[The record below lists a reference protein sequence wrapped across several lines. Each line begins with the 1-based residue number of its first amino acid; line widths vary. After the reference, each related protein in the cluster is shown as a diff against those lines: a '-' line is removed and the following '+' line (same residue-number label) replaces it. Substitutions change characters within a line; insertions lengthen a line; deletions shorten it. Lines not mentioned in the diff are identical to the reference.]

1 MAPVDDGLQPPRV
14 RLDRSKN
21 AGEPRLVLRWRLR
34 EKAQERSRYLMLAL
48 VALGPMKASRG
59 GGTLLSDSV
68 GNDPPVLAR
77 RGPQT

>member
-1 MAPVDDGLQPPRV
+1 MAPVDDGLQPPGFGWTDQKTPGTP
-14 RLDRSKN
+14 LGF
-21 AGEPRLVLRWRLR
+21 ALAFTGEGPGG
-34 EKAQERSRYLMLAL
+34 SRYLLLAL
-48 VALGPMKASRG
+48 VALGPMKSSRG